1 MVMTDATVS
10 ATATPDASA
19 CELPAAATPL
29 SGTTAPLVPAALA
42 AAAVAGGA
50 LLVDTRSDAGRDS
63 AGGLPQ
69 AVRAD
74 RTRIAEQFDL
84 ESPDRLPGVTGHDQ
98 SIVVICGSIN
108 GSQPVADEL
117 LALGFTSVVH
127 VDGGFPAWKAAGL
140 PTTPPASA

>member
-1 MVMTDATVS
+1 MTEPITSDP
-10 ATATPDASA
+10 TAPDAPA
-19 CELPAAATPL
+19 CELPTAATPL
-29 SGTTAPLVPAALA
+29 SGATAPLVPAALA
-42 AAAVAGGA
+42 GAAVAGGA

-74 RTRIAEQFDL
+74 RTRVAEQFDVD
-84 ESPDRLPGVTGHDQ
+84 SPERLPGVTGHDQ